1 MTTMTRALTC
11 LACVLAIA
19 RSAAGA
25 DGSAAARPAIYVD
38 HAGLLKLGWQLACV
52 GATFRDRSTF
62 DMIDLLHGLNI
73 HHIELSAEQIPAWD
87 DPAAADALIAKLKS
101 RHMDIVSFGP
111 IDLAKTEAEA
121 RKVFDLGKRLK
132 IKTILADPPDDS
144 LDTLDKLA
152 NEYRI
157 NIAMVNSAGRGDD
170 PDRLL
175 RRIAGRS
182 NRIGILADPVAW
194 RQSGLSPVDC
204 AQKLASHILE
214 VRLSEFDDRDGA
226 EVLGELKKQGFKGIC
241 AVECVGK
248 TGDDLIDGFTRTVN
262 GLSEIVAELSGA
274 R

>member
-1 MTTMTRALTC
+1 MTTMTRALICLTC
-11 LACVLAIA
+11 MLAIA
-19 RSAAGA
+19 WPAAGA
-25 DGSAAARPAIYVD
+25 DGSAASRPAIYVD

-52 GATFRDRSTF
+52 SSTFRDRSTF
-62 DMIDLLHGLNI
+62 DMIDLLHSLDF
-73 HHIELSAEQIPAWD
+73 HHIELSTGQIPGWD
-87 DPAAADALIAKLKS
+87 DSAAADALVAKLKS
-101 RHMDIVSFGP
+101 HHMDIVSFGP
-111 IDLAKTEAEA
+111 VDLAKTEAET

-144 LDTLDKLA
+144 LDMLDKLA

-157 NIAMVNSAGRGDD
+157 NVAMVNAAGRGDD

-175 RRIAGRS
+175 RRLAGRT
-182 NRIGILADPVAW
+182 NRIGVCADPVGW
-194 RQSGLSPVDC
+194 RQAGLSPVDC
-204 AQKLASHILE
+204 AQKLAGHILE

-226 EVLGELKKQGFKGIC
+226 DVLGELKKQGLKGIC